1 MPSNV
6 RNISDEVFPGILV
19 GDKGAACNRFYLC
32 KLGVTH
38 VLNAAEGQRN
48 GTVDTSKDF
57 YEPWGIT
64 YKGLK
69 LLDVPQTNIALHFN
83 DVTMFID
90 EALEAG
96 GKVLVNCEMG
106 MSRSST
112 CVLAYLM
119 LRHEMTAIE
128 ALSKVRKH
136 RYVRPNKGFLRQ
148 LEELDTKLKTEREG
162 LVKGMA

>member
-1 MPSNV
+1 
-6 RNISDEVFPGILV
+6 
-19 GDKGAACNRFYLC
+19 
-32 KLGVTH
+32 
-38 VLNAAEGQRN
+38 
-48 GTVDTSKDF
+48 VDTSKDF

>member
-19 GDKGAACNRFYLC
+19 GDKGAACNRYYLC

-38 VLNAAEGQRN
+38 VLNAAEGQKN
-48 GTVDTSKDF
+48 GTVDTCQDY

-83 DVTMFID
+83 DVTEFID
-90 EALEAG
+90 KALDGG

-119 LRHEMTAIE
+119 LRHKMTAGE

-148 LEELDTKLKTEREG
+148 LDELDTKLKTERG
-162 LVKGMA
+162 LLKGMA

>member
-1 MPSNV
+1 MGC
-6 RNISDEVFPGILV
+6 IEA
-19 GDKGAACNRFYLC
+19 GAAVVKYIDVKFSTIYF
-32 KLGVTH
+32 
-38 VLNAAEGQRN
+38 Q
-48 GTVDTSKDF
+48 SY

-83 DVTMFID
+83 DVTEYID
-90 EALEAG
+90 EALNGG

-119 LRHEMTAIE
+119 RRHKMTAGE

-148 LEELDTKLKTEREG
+148 
-162 LVKGMA
+162 